1 MICEYREGEQGSEDG
16 KGFSPM
22 SSLSCSLEG
31 DKLETLGWVAL
42 PTWPGLEWVYL
53 QMVGKKSTQRVI
65 LYAT

>member
-1 MICEYREGEQGSEDG
+1 MTCEYREGEQASEGG

-22 SSLSCSLEG
+22 SSLFCSLEV

-42 PTWPGLEWVYL
+42 PTRPGLEWVYL
-53 QMVGKKSTQRVI
+53 QMVGKKRTQRVI